1 MSLTI
6 ITLKNST
13 PSLRGDL
20 SKWMQEIATG
30 VYVGNFNSRIR
41 EYLWERVIK
50 NVGTGEAALSYACRN
65 ELGYNFKTYN
75 TKRQVIEYDGIPLV
89 IYPNADEGIYEREA
103 KRGFSNASR
112 YNKQRKLAVAR
123 NKQNKAALNYI
134 VIDLETNGINFAEN
148 SIVEMGAVKVL
159 DGRLTEFNKLIKIN
173 NNLPKNIVEMT
184 GITDNLLKEH
194 GCNLEDALHELLKF
208 IGNDIIVGYNV
219 DFDINFINFSLK
231 KIGKQEL
238 RNNVIDL
245 LPIVKKEDMYLKN
258 YKLETVLNFYGIKG
272 KVIHRALSDARQ
284 IFELSKKLNEFC
296 LHFA

>member
-1 MSLTI
+1 M
-6 ITLKNST
+6 
-13 PSLRGDL
+13 
-20 SKWMQEIATG
+20 G
-30 VYVGNFNSRIR
+30 V
-41 EYLWERVIK
+41 
-50 NVGTGEAALSYACRN
+50 
-65 ELGYNFKTYN
+65 
-75 TKRQVIEYDGIPLV
+75 
-89 IYPNADEGIYEREA
+89 
-103 KRGFSNASR
+103 
-112 YNKQRKLAVAR
+112 
-123 NKQNKAALNYI
+123 
-134 VIDLETNGINFAEN
+134 
-148 SIVEMGAVKVL
+148 VKVL

-245 LPIVKKEDMYLKN
+245 LPIVKKENMYLKN